1 MAKTTLENRTHAM
14 IVGVGTH
21 PNLCREIINENKI
34 PCLFYDNIEAGKIY
48 SKLGFKEKGYW
59 GIYYR

>member
-1 MAKTTLENRTHAM
+1 M
-14 IVGVGTH
+14 IKVAILGYGTVGSGVF
-21 PNLCREIINENKI
+21 EIINENKI

-48 SKLGFKEKGYW
+48 NKLGFKEKGYW